1 MSMSKNINNEEELN
15 KSSSLIK
22 VDWSIWVDSEV
33 IQCECED
40 CGHYFNGNETDECPA
55 CESDNIILEWNWE
68 GVECGLGCGAVG
80 DCDERHGYFE
90 VSGEDKEKLY
100 KHLTEKQI
108 TQIEDYSGMIC
119 MKCAT
124 NLSNICDWGSDEFEL
139 EDVLSLFNDHRR

>member
-1 MSMSKNINNEEELN
+1 MEITIDIDQSVE
-15 KSSSLIK
+15 
-22 VDWSIWVDSEV
+22 SE
-33 IQCECED
+33 IILGICED
-40 CGHYFNGNETDECPA
+40 CGESFDNEVDECTN
-55 CESDNIILEWNWE
+55 CGSENIINEWNWE

-100 KHLTEKQI
+100 KHLTEEQI

-124 NLSNICDWGSDEFEL
+124 KLNNMCDWGSDEFEL